1 MLAVAAR
8 STHSSACAACRLRAN
23 IISKQLARCRRP
35 ATTPTTTL
43 PFRSQRS
50 FTSTSP
56 SLYPRA
62 RRGER
67 RTDTNHELQ
76 PHQQQPS
83 RPPGL
88 SPEDVARI
96 ARQEF
101 GDRLPEGALTAEEYR
116 VYERLYGTPV
126 TVDEGHEAA
135 LDAQEASALEAEE
148 AGKTGVVRR
157 GEGGEWEEVEYD
169 EDELSEEEL
178 AQMDELD
185 ALEEGEDE
193 MVMSDQLYV
202 DDDTKLA
209 QDMQDTMSAAQTA
222 KAAQEAYEQGDE
234 EGEGGN
240 TRIHPLTQENK
251 YGPLPS
257 TIQLPKAAF
266 VDPASLLLSGIPPVH
281 IAEAAHRVFG
291 GVGLP
296 YSTSTPAIGKTMQ
309 PKPIQLDAY
318 QSGMSDIEA
327 DTYLATIFPGMYASV
342 MSVLAETR
350 RRLGTHWAENLVKK
364 AEAGELKILDA
375 GGAGAGVLAVRELLR
390 AEWERMHEDDQSDA
404 ASVMALAEA
413 DGKAGGA
420 NASAPLGSATVLTG
434 ADTLRKRASQLL
446 ENTTFIPRLPDYLHT
461 EEARFKGKYDIVI
474 APHTLWQLRED
485 YTRKQHTQ
493 NLWSLLST
501 DGGVMV
507 MLEKGV
513 PRGFEM
519 IAAAREMLLE
529 TRISSPEARAQN
541 IDISDPPEPYVHWE
555 GQEQA
560 EPLTRP
566 KEKGMIIAPCTN
578 HAGCPAYVQKGHV
591 RGRRDICHFEQRY
604 IRPPFLQKVLN
615 AKDKNHEDVKFSY
628 LAVMRGRDLREVQ
641 DAKDGF
647 AQEQVLEQ
655 GKPATE
661 KAFEGYGDVARSRE
675 KSEDSDASQ
684 DGEEQSTP
692 HSLSLPR
699 AILPPL
705 KRRGHVI
712 LDLCTPTGTL
722 ERWTV
727 PKSFSKQAYRDARK
741 SSWGDLWALGA
752 KTRVLRTV
760 RGPKSRKSD
769 HDMDVTS
776 SKKGRKGGKKN
787 NGDDSGVGVDEHGR
801 LKFGEGVS
809 MGEGGK
815 MRGRKIKG
823 IRDKRDKKGR
833 RVDE

>member
-43 PFRSQRS
+43 PFRNQRPL
-50 FTSTSP
+50 TTTSP

-126 TVDEGHEAA
+126 TVDESHEAA

-178 AQMDELD
+178 AQLDELD
-185 ALEEGEDE
+185 ALEGGEDE

-209 QDMQDTMSAAQTA
+209 QDMQDTMSAAETA

-234 EGEGGN
+234 EGEGGSS
-240 TRIHPLTQENK
+240 RVHPLTQENK

-257 TIQLPKAAF
+257 TIQLPKATF

-342 MSVLAETR
+342 TSVLAETR
-350 RRLGTHWAENLVKK
+350 RRLGTHWAQNLVKK

-413 DGKAGGA
+413 D
-420 NASAPLGSATVLTG
+420 
-434 ADTLRKRASQLL
+434 
-446 ENTTFIPRLPDYLHT
+446 
-461 EEARFKGKYDIVI
+461 
-474 APHTLWQLRED
+474 
-485 YTRKQHTQ
+485 
-493 NLWSLLST
+493 
-501 DGGVMV
+501 
-507 MLEKGV
+507 
-513 PRGFEM
+513 
-519 IAAAREMLLE
+519 
-529 TRISSPEARAQN
+529 
-541 IDISDPPEPYVHWE
+541 
-555 GQEQA
+555 
-560 EPLTRP
+560 
-566 KEKGMIIAPCTN
+566 
-578 HAGCPAYVQKGHV
+578 
-591 RGRRDICHFEQRY
+591 
-604 IRPPFLQKVLN
+604 
-615 AKDKNHEDVKFSY
+615 
-628 LAVMRGRDLREVQ
+628 
-641 DAKDGF
+641 
-647 AQEQVLEQ
+647 
-655 GKPATE
+655 
-661 KAFEGYGDVARSRE
+661 
-675 KSEDSDASQ
+675 
-684 DGEEQSTP
+684 
-692 HSLSLPR
+692 
-699 AILPPL
+699 
-705 KRRGHVI
+705 
-712 LDLCTPTGTL
+712 
-722 ERWTV
+722 
-727 PKSFSKQAYRDARK
+727 
-741 SSWGDLWALGA
+741 
-752 KTRVLRTV
+752 
-760 RGPKSRKSD
+760 
-769 HDMDVTS
+769 
-776 SKKGRKGGKKN
+776 
-787 NGDDSGVGVDEHGR
+787 
-801 LKFGEGVS
+801 
-809 MGEGGK
+809 
-815 MRGRKIKG
+815 
-823 IRDKRDKKGR
+823 
-833 RVDE
+833 